1 MRAREII
8 SLLLYWELANCL
20 YGEMISEELEVAL
33 RALANDRR
41 LQIMEWLK
49 DPRAHFRPQVDGD
62 LVEDG
67 VCTLLIAE
75 KLEVSQPT
83 VSEHLKLLS
92 QAGLIRGK
100 RIRQWVFYKRD
111 EARIRA
117 VKKAIQ
123 TTL

>member
-1 MRAREII
+1 MTT
-8 SLLLYWELANCL
+8 
-20 YGEMISEELEVAL
+20 ELENLEDAL

-41 LQIMEWLK
+41 LQILEWLK
-49 DPRAHFRPQVDGD
+49 DPAAHFRPQVDGD
-62 LVEDG
+62 LVDDG

-75 KLEVSQPT
+75 KLGVSQPT

-100 RIRQWVFYKRD
+100 RIKHGVFSKRD